1 MAQAMVGDE
10 EKSIATGMEEHVTKR
25 VDQEELFASS

>member
-1 MAQAMVGDE
+1 MVGDE